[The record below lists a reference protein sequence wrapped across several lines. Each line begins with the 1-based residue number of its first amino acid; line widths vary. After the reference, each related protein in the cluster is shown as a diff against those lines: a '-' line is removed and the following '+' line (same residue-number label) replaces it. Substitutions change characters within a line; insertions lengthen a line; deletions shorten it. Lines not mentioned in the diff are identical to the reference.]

1 MANLTSERN
10 TVKSSA
16 SIYQRQNVLNMP
28 AGAVAYKGLAKAA
41 DANQRA
47 VDPGAAG
54 GPVMGVVKK
63 TVDNSLGA
71 ADAIRVEL
79 ETGEFQ
85 FDNAGDIGVD
95 DVGKPCYFTD
105 NHTVTL
111 VNTNSQG
118 GIVLEV
124 GAGFVEV
131 GVGPQYFT
139 A

>member
-1 MANLTSERN
+1 MADLTQERN
-10 TVKSSA
+10 TVKATA

-28 AGAVAYKGLAKAA
+28 AGAVAYKGLMKST

-47 VDPGAAG
+47 VNPGAAG
-54 GPVMGVVKK
+54 LPVMGVVKK

-95 DVGKPCYFTD
+95 DVGKTCYAAD
-105 NHTVTL
+105 NQTVTL
-111 VNTNSQG
+111 VNTNSICG
-118 GIVLEV
+118 KILEV
-124 GAGFVEV
+124 GATFVEV
-131 GVGPQYFT
+131 GIGPQYQ
-139 A
+139 

>member
-1 MANLTSERN
+1 MANLTQERN
-10 TVKSSA
+10 TVKGSA
-16 SIYQRQNVLNMP
+16 SIMQRQNVLNLG
-28 AGAVAYKGLAKAA
+28 AGAIAYKGLMKAT

-54 GPVMGVVKK
+54 LPVMGVVKQTK
-63 TVDNSLGA
+63 DNSLGA
-71 ADAIRVEL
+71 ADALRVEL

-95 DVGKPCYFTD
+95 DVGKECFATD

-111 VNTNSQG
+111 VNTNSKVG
-118 GIVLEV
+118 KVLEV

-131 GVGPQYFT
+131 GVGPQYQT
-139 A
+139 